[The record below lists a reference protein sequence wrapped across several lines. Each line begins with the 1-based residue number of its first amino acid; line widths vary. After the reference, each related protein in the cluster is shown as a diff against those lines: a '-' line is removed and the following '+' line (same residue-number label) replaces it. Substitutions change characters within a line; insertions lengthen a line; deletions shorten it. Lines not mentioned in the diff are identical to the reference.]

1 MAILIML
8 LAVLAALLAIP
19 IGGLYGLL
27 GWTAW
32 QAPGAGSRKLAAAL
46 GLVAAL
52 DLGGAGLA
60 CWRAFAGT
68 GGLLPALGSLAL
80 SALLAWAARG
90 LAHGIANP

>member
-19 IGGLYGLL
+19 IGGFYIML
-27 GWTAW
+27 GWITG
-32 QAPGAGSRKLAAAL
+32 QAPGADSRKLAAAI
-46 GLVAAL
+46 GLAAAL

-68 GGLLPALGSLAL
+68 GGLLPALGSLIL
-80 SALLAWAARG
+80 SALMAGAARG

>member
-1 MAILIML
+1 MAILIVL
-8 LAVLAALLAIP
+8 LAGLAALLALP
-19 IGGLYGLL
+19 IGGFYILL
-27 GWTAW
+27 AWTAG
-32 QAPGAGSRKLAAAL
+32 QAPGAGSLKLAAAI

-52 DLGGAGLA
+52 DLGVAGLA
-60 CWRAFAGT
+60 CWRAFAGA